1 MTFRI
6 GVWAG
11 AVLVFFAAAAA
22 AADSATPALSAVAA
36 AVSSDQS
43 ATVANARSGEPAVD
57 PDLDRV
63 LRRVEKA
70 GDEVQ
75 RIECAF
81 DYEYNEQL
89 IDEHTW
95 RTGKLQYLKPN
106 RFRIEFSEGGKE
118 AFRFDGRVYVEDRP
132 VQKARYV
139 YRMRNQ
145 ADPEITDLDIDK
157 VPFPLPFGQK
167 RDKVL
172 KTFTVTYGGPK
183 ALEPWA
189 APAGKSVTTTK
200 PDTKKYD
207 YLDLKPK
214 KGTSIGRNY
223 RRIEMWIDQE
233 TGLPRQ
239 IRMEDPSDRIL
250 TVRFGETRLNNE
262 TKIEDKLFEEG
273 PLPEK
278 WERNY
283 QDQTEGRASS
293 AGPGD

>member
-1 MTFRI
+1 
-6 GVWAG
+6 
-11 AVLVFFAAAAA
+11 
-22 AADSATPALSAVAA
+22 
-36 AVSSDQS
+36 
-43 ATVANARSGEPAVD
+43 
-57 PDLDRV
+57 LDVV

-75 RIECAF
+75 RIECDF
-81 DYEYNEQL
+81 DYDYNQQL
-89 IDEHTW
+89 IGDHEW
-95 RTGKLQYLKPN
+95 RTGKLQYHKPN
-106 RFRIEFSEGGKE
+106 RFRIEFTDGGKE

-132 VQKARYV
+132 TKKQRYV
-139 YRMRNQ
+139 YQLRNQ

-172 KTFTVTYGGPK
+172 RTFDVKYGGPK
-183 ALEPWA
+183 KLEPWS
-189 APAGKSVTTTK
+189 APAGKSVTTAK
-200 PDTKKYD
+200 PDEKEYD

-214 KGTSIGRNY
+214 AHTSIGRDY
-223 RRIEMWIDQE
+223 RRIEMWIDRE

-239 IRMEDPSDRIL
+239 IRMEDKSDRIL
-250 TVRFGETRLNNE
+250 TVRFGEVRRNAQVNFADN
-262 TKIEDKLFEEG
+262 KMFEEG

-293 AGPGD
+293 VAPGD